1 MQQKAVF
8 LDRDGV
14 LKEERG
20 DYVWLLDDF
29 KIVPGVTNVLKELKS
44 KGYLLIV
51 VTNQAGI
58 AKGRYSREQMRQCHD
73 YFQKE
78 SGNLIDHF
86 YYAPNHPDFS
96 ESLTRKPDSLMWE
109 KAMAK
114 FNIDPLQSWMVGDK
128 ERDLV
133 PAKKFGIKTIRIF
146 LEGFYEEGEKTI
158 GDHGVKNVSET
169 LELIS

>member
-14 LKEERG
+14 LNEERG

-29 KIVPGVTNVLKELKS
+29 KIVPGVVDVLKELKS
-44 KGYLLIV
+44 RGYMLIV

-58 AKGRYSREQMRQCHD
+58 ARGRYTREHMHACHE

-86 YYAPNHPDFS
+86 YYAPNYPDFS

-128 ERDLV
+128 ERDLI

-146 LEGFYEEGEKTI
+146 LVGFYDEGEKTI
-158 GDHGVKNVSET
+158 GDHGVKNVTEV
-169 LELIS
+169 LDLIP